1 MSHRRATPP
10 VFLPNFD
17 VPTEVSSAIRN
28 GEDILSMLRVDEIA
42 RFLEIFGKIEK
53 NTHDFLFKVAEF
65 ARKTVGRKLRIEDVG
80 VALLR
85 RGGWL
90 PSNGANVAQGHYGT
104 LGIWKAAEGFPLGFP
119 VRFRF
124 PSRAEHLHREIFAI
138 DVPGI
143 KTDSPR
149 LVEGD
154 RLVVHIPGDDL
165 SGNCLTLLLL
175 YLRVHLDT
183 QLRVNV

>member
-17 VPTEVSSAIRN
+17 VPAEVSSAIRN

-85 RGGWL
+85 RGG
-90 PSNGANVAQGHYGT
+90 
-104 LGIWKAAEGFPLGFP
+104 
-119 VRFRF
+119 
-124 PSRAEHLHREIFAI
+124 
-138 DVPGI
+138 
-143 KTDSPR
+143 
-149 LVEGD
+149 
-154 RLVVHIPGDDL
+154 
-165 SGNCLTLLLL
+165 
-175 YLRVHLDT
+175 
-183 QLRVNV
+183 